1 MICLYVLFASI
12 VFDPVIIRSDNKLH
26 KVYSRRFFRKK
37 VGTLEVRSNS
47 VYVLSVFQKLIVC
60 VHVLSVM

>member
-12 VFDPVIIRSDNKLH
+12 VFDPVIIRSDKLH